1 MEAVTQEGRR
11 CTAKNRAGERCGK
24 APIKGGT
31 VCVTHGSSA
40 PQVRRKATLRLLELV
55 DPAIG
60 TLAHEMVQADKSAD
74 RQRAAT
80 SLIDRAGLPDRT
92 STRLTHRHN
101 C

>member
-31 VCVTHGSSA
+31 VCVTHGGSA

-60 TLAHEMVQADKSAD
+60 TLAREMVPADKSAE
-74 RQRAAT
+74 RPRAR
-80 SLIDRAGLPDRT
+80 SDERRVGKECVSPGR
-92 STRLTHRHN
+92 SRWWPTH
-101 C
+101 